1 MPSTIASLGVCSV
14 RCPVGRRTES
24 DWAANAIRSGGERNL
39 VGWRTEYDDGARDVR
54 QPNCRLNRPCLA
66 IEECGIGI
74 PPADLKHIFCWSL
87 QRMDTK
93 KVTREYDFH
102 SSLFGISLRSG
113 TSFRC

>member
-24 DWAANAIRSGGERNL
+24 GRVAYGIRSGGGRNL
-39 VGWRTEYDDGARDVR
+39 VGWRTECDDGARDVR

-74 PPADLKHIFCWSL
+74 PPADLKHIFC
-87 QRMDTK
+87 
-93 KVTREYDFH
+93 
-102 SSLFGISLRSG
+102 
-113 TSFRC
+113 